1 MARNGHTP
9 MSVQRHKIAFLHI
22 PKTGGAALEHFLRHL
37 YPDDPHWYFSFF
49 GLDSSNGRNQVLIE
63 AMQPGDSEQ
72 RRIASSAHFQ
82 NAHVVAGHF
91 SANLTELFPDYSF
104 QYFTILREP
113 VSRVISN
120 IYQYSSSAA
129 NGQPARFAGRSVP
142 DKISATAAYW
152 AAVGSILREA
162 NFGRVFGL
170 MPHESMMLNNG
181 MCRMLAGA
189 PLHTYTPQ
197 VSVRAALDR
206 STAMTLAWFSDFN
219 ASVTS
224 ALASV
229 GIPLVLDART
239 NSRGTGSP
247 TEHSNRPPD
256 YGCPDDV
263 RHLIAR
269 MNQGDLDLYRTLAPR

>member
-1 MARNGHTP
+1 MVGNGRTRMP
-9 MSVQRHKIAFLHI
+9 VQRHKIAFLHI

-37 YPDDPHWYFSFF
+37 YPDDPQWYFSFF

-91 SANLTELFPDYSF
+91 SANLAELFPDYSF
-104 QYFTILREP
+104 RYFTILREP

-120 IYQYSSSAA
+120 IYQYSSPAA
-129 NGQPARFAGRSVP
+129 NGQPARFAGRTVP
-142 DKISATAAYW
+142 DRISDPGAYW
-152 AAVGSILREA
+152 AAVGGILREA

-189 PLHTYTPQ
+189 PLHTNASQ

-206 STAMTLAWFSDFN
+206 ANTMALAWFSDFN

-229 GIPLVLDART
+229 GIPLVLDERT
-239 NSRGTGSP
+239 NRRGAGSP
-247 TEHSNRPPD
+247 AAHTNHSPD

-263 RHLIAR
+263 RHLITR
-269 MNQGDLDLYRTLAPR
+269 MNQSDLELYRTLAPR